1 MPSSDVSNDVSSDVQ
16 ALPILYSLQHCP
28 YAMRARMGLMLAQ
41 QPVMLRAVVTK
52 NKPPEM
58 LAISPKGTVP
68 VLLLTDNTV
77 IDESLDIML
86 WALRQ
91 SDPDNMLML
100 DAPEALPAMLALIQ
114 RNDKIFKPVLEKY
127 KLAKR
132 KHDFAQ
138 IFYRRQCEEFIAEI
152 ELLLSQQAYI
162 MGANRSLADYALLP
176 FIRQFARVD
185 RHWYLQS
192 PYSHLRQWLNSH
204 LQQPMF
210 TKVMAKYPL
219 WLECHEAFLFAAK

>member
-1 MPSSDVSNDVSSDVQ
+1 MPSSDVSRDVGS
-16 ALPILYSLQHCP
+16 LPILYSLQHCP

-68 VLLLTDNTV
+68 VLLLPDNTV

-86 WALRQ
+86 WALQQ
-91 SDPDNMLML
+91 SDPTNMLMTE
-100 DAPEALPAMLALIQ
+100 DSVALPAMLALIE

-138 IFYRRQCEEFIAEI
+138 VFYRRQCETFIAEI
-152 ELLLSQQAYI
+152 ELMLSQQAYI
-162 MGANRSLADYALLP
+162 MGAHRSLADYALLP

-192 PYSHLRQWLNSH
+192 PYPHLRQWLNSH

-210 TKVMAKYPL
+210 TKVMAKYPE
-219 WLECHEAFLFAAK
+219 WLDQQQEFLLGGKAK